1 MYFVHGFVKLAALR
15 TCPRSVSATLLPCRG
30 TALTDGPGS
39 KTKSHRNGL
48 FYFGFAVGLDLFV
61 LLEVPSRLM
70 FAIRLKCEELAGL
83 AF

>member
-1 MYFVHGFVKLAALR
+1 MSSL
-15 TCPRSVSATLLPCRG
+15 
-30 TALTDGPGS
+30 GS

-48 FYFGFAVGLDLFV
+48 FSFGFAFGLDLFV

-83 AF
+83 